1 MDMHSVW
8 SCIMSCRSFK
18 SIFSMCLVWIKFM
31 FCDFLIKLQANI
43 ALHFLTIDSEYIA
56 ICLVYLSDI
65 HISLNRSFFCLL
77 IYNNNPSSATHFSE
91 TIKLDITGESFAQQ
105 TIYMKCWI
113 LISLKKNVN
122 ISSAAVV
129 IGTVRDNIDYFV
141 FIPYTTFQVTPLRW
155 WFLRESFA
163 QCITLHGLKYHIYS
177 KYWSASTPFD
187 TWPKVWPSPFHYIF
201 VCLKTAVCM
210 ANCADSTNCDV
221 WSWFTLFVQACL
233 SQYLV

>member
-1 MDMHSVW
+1 MTSETVN
-8 SCIMSCRSFK
+8 F
-18 SIFSMCLVWIKFM
+18 F
-31 FCDFLIKLQANI
+31 IKLQANI
-43 ALHFLTIDSEYIA
+43 ALDFLTIDSEYIA

-155 WFLRESFA
+155 WFLRESFCTMYNTA
-163 QCITLHGLKYHIYS
+163 WAEI
-177 KYWSASTPFD
+177 P
-187 TWPKVWPSPFHYIF
+187 YIF
-201 VCLKTAVCM
+201 QILVCL
-210 ANCADSTNCDV
+210 NSF
-221 WSWFTLFVQACL
+221 W
-233 SQYLV
+233 YLT